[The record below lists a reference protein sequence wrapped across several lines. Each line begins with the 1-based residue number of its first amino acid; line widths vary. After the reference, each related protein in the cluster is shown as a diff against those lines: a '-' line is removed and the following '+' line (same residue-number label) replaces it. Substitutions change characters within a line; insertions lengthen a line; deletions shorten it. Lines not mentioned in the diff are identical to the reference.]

1 MEYVTTGRQLE
12 EVGRA
17 AAAAGLFAADTEA
30 AGYHRYR
37 DTICL
42 LQVSTREQT
51 WVVDVLEL
59 EDLEPLRAPLAD
71 EKVEVVFHD
80 ADYDLRLLHRD
91 FGLEVRGLFDTKIAA
106 ELLGEPGLGLASL
119 LEKHLGLT
127 LPKKYQRA
135 DWAKRPLPD
144 DMIEYAAEDTRHLP
158 KLRDALRAELERKGR
173 LAWAEE
179 EFRLRE
185 RTLWDD
191 VPETEAF
198 RVKGSRDLNR
208 RQLGALREL
217 YAWREALAEERDTAS
232 FRVLSNNDLVMVA
245 RALPRTRAEL
255 AESGLSEGN
264 ARRWSRELLEAVR
277 KAAEQPE
284 SQLPEKPKRGPR
296 EAHDPELDARV
307 ERMRAARDRV
317 AAELE
322 LDKGLVLPR
331 HLMESI
337 ARAMPS
343 SVRELEGIEGL
354 RRWQI
359 EVLGQRVIDA
369 LRAT

>member
-1 MEYVTTGRQLE
+1 MEYVTTGKQLE

-17 AAAAGLFAADTEA
+17 AAGAGLFAADTEA

-42 LQVSTREQT
+42 LQVSTRERT

-59 EDLEPLRAPLAD
+59 EDLEPIRAPLAD
-71 EKVEVVFHD
+71 QKIEVVFHD

-91 FGLEVRGLFDTKIAA
+91 FGLDVRGLFDTKIAA

-119 LEKHLGLT
+119 LERHAGMT
-127 LPKKYQRA
+127 IPKKYQRA

-144 DMIEYAAEDTRHLP
+144 DMLEYAAEDTRHLP
-158 KLRDALRAELERKGR
+158 MLRDALRAELERKGR
-173 LAWAEE
+173 LHWAEE

-191 VPETEAF
+191 VAEEDAF
-198 RVKGSRDLNR
+198 RVKGSRDLDR

-232 FRVLSNNDLVMVA
+232 FRVLSNTDLLTVA

-255 AESGLSEGN
+255 SESGLSEGN
-264 ARRWSRELLEAVR
+264 ARRWSRELLDAVR
-277 KAAEQPE
+277 RASELSE
-284 SQLPEKPKRGPR
+284 SELPEKEKRGRR
-296 EAHDPELDARV
+296 EPHDPELDERV
-307 ERMRAARDRV
+307 DRMRAARDKV

-322 LDKGLVLPR
+322 LDKGLTLPR

-337 ARAMPS
+337 ARARPG
-343 SVRELEGIEGL
+343 SVAELRKIEGM
-354 RRWQI
+354 RSWQI
-359 EVLGQRVIDA
+359 EVLGERVIDA
-369 LRAT
+369 LKRA